1 MPKPDLDVGAILGRY
16 AEQLPDGYGALT
28 AAQRRALDD
37 LSACRTARLGGRVE
51 QCSCCGLKEYR
62 YNSCRNRHCPKCQA
76 KERAAWLDREA
87 SYLLPVE
94 YHHLVFTLP
103 RPVAQLARHNG
114 RLIYGLLFE
123 AASASVQEAAAN
135 PKHLGAQVGLTAVL
149 HTWGQTLSLHPH
161 LHVMATGGGLSCD
174 ARGRIDERAVWRSC
188 RPGFFLPVRV
198 LSALFRGKFLAGLSA
213 AYRQGKLRLTG
224 AQAALACPRAWAA
237 WLGPLRGQ
245 SWVVYSKPPTAGAE
259 VVLKYLARYTY
270 RVALSNSRLVRVG
283 DRGVTFTCKDYRQG
297 GKSREMTLSVAAFAR
312 RFLRHVLPGGFVRVR
327 HYGLLANRG
336 RDEKLQQCR
345 RLLWLAGTKR
355 QVEVPVQPCR
365 QEPEKQRLC
374 PVCGRGQ
381 MEVVE
386 VLAAWPRAG
395 REPRPDSS

>member
-1 MPKPDLDVGAILGRY
+1 MPEPGLDVGAILGRW
-16 AEQLPDGYGALT
+16 AEQFPGGYATLT
-28 AAQRRALDD
+28 AGQRRAVDD

-51 QCSCCGLKEYR
+51 QCSCCGRREYL

-76 KERAAWLDREA
+76 GARAAWLDREA
-87 SYLLPVE
+87 GYLLPVE

-103 RPVAQLARHNG
+103 RPLAQLARRHP
-114 RLIYGLLFE
+114 RLIYNLLFE

-161 LHVMATGGGLSCD
+161 LHVLASGGGLSCD
-174 ARGRIDERAVWRSC
+174 ARGRLNERPVWRSC

-198 LSALFRGKFLAGLSA
+198 LSALFRGKFLAGLEA
-213 AYRQGKLRLTG
+213 AYRQRKLRLVG
-224 AQAALACPRAWAA
+224 SQAGLACPEAWAA
-237 WLGPLRGQ
+237 WRRSLRQQ

-270 RVALSNSRLVRVG
+270 RVALSNRRLVRASATE
-283 DRGVTFTCKDYRQG
+283 VTFTYKDYRRG
-297 GKSREMTLSVAAFAR
+297 GRSAALTLAIGAFAR
-312 RFLRHVLPGGFVRVR
+312 RFLQHVLPGGFVRVR

-336 RDEKLQQCR
+336 REEKLQQCR
-345 RLLWLAGTKR
+345 RLLCGLGVQRPVAAA
-355 QVEVPVQPCR
+355 VER
-365 QEPEKQRLC
+365 YRPEAEGPRLC
-374 PVCGRGQ
+374 PECGRGV

-395 REPRPDSS
+395 GEAWPDSS